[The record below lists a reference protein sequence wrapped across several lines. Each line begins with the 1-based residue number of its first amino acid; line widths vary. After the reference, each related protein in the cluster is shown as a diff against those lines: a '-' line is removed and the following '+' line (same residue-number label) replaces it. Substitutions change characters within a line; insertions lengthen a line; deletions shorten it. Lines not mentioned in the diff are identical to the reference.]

1 MPDWSCEDAAVSDGH
16 VIIAGVDEA
25 GRGPLAG
32 PVVAAAVILERDQL
46 STVLQNTLDDS
57 KKMRPAVR
65 MDLYQELRRTTR
77 FGVGQ
82 ASVNE
87 IDTQNILQA
96 SLLAM
101 YRAVT
106 NLGYPSPHC
115 ALIDGN
121 QEPLLNCPAQC
132 VIRGDSQSF
141 SIAAA
146 SVIAKVTRDK
156 IMMDLDYHYPGYG
169 WDRNFGYGTQEHRSA
184 IARLGITTQH
194 RRSFAPIRKML
205 WKC

>member
-87 IDTQNILQA
+87 IDTQNILRA

-106 NLGYPSPHC
+106 
-115 ALIDGN
+115 
-121 QEPLLNCPAQC
+121 
-132 VIRGDSQSF
+132 
-141 SIAAA
+141 
-146 SVIAKVTRDK
+146 K